1 MKNIHCIN
9 HPLIEHK
16 LGILRAKETKPFQ
29 FRMLID
35 EISSFLL
42 FEVSKDFSLKEI
54 EISTPIQKT
63 IVKKLDE
70 KIMICPILR
79 AALGMLES
87 VFKMIPDASVGFLGF
102 ARNEETLKADFY
114 FQKLP
119 KDAKKRTAI
128 VIDPMFTTGGTAI
141 EVCNFLK
148 SQGVKKIKFI
158 SILAALQGLQ
168 KFISILA
175 ALQGLQKFS
184 QMHDDVEV
192 FVACIDEGLNE
203 KGYIIPGLGDAG
215 DRVFN
220 TL

>member
-42 FEVSKDFSLKEI
+42 FEASKDFSLKEI

-63 IVKKLDE
+63 TVKKLE
-70 KIMICPILR
+70 R

-102 ARNEETLKADFY
+102 VRNEETLKADFY

-128 VIDPMFTTGGTAI
+128 VIDPMFATGGTAI
-141 EVCNFLK
+141 EACNFLK

-158 SILAALQGLQ
+158 SILT
-168 KFISILA
+168 

-184 QMHDDVEV
+184 QVHGDVEV

>member
-42 FEVSKDFSLKEI
+42 FEATKDLCLKETQI
-54 EISTPIQKT
+54 QTPVANAK
-63 IVKKLDE
+63 VKRLDE

-79 AALGMLES
+79 AALGMLDS
-87 VFKMIPDASVGFLGF
+87 IFRLIPDASVGFLGF
-102 ARNEETLKADFY
+102 VRNEKTLKADFY

-128 VIDPMFTTGGTAI
+128 VIDPMFATGGTAI
-141 EVCNFLK
+141 EACNFLK
-148 SQGVKKIKFI
+148 SQGVKKI
-158 SILAALQGLQ
+158 

-192 FVACIDEGLNE
+192 FVACIDEDLNE

>member
-42 FEVSKDFSLKEI
+42 FEASKDLCLKETQI
-54 EISTPIQKT
+54 QTPVANAK
-63 IVKKLDE
+63 VKRLDE

-79 AALGMLES
+79 AALGMLDS
-87 VFKMIPDASVGFLGF
+87 IFRLIPDASVGFLGF
-102 ARNEETLKADFY
+102 VRNEKTLKADFY

-128 VIDPMFTTGGTAI
+128 VIDPMFATGGTAI
-141 EVCNFLK
+141 EACNFLK
-148 SQGVKKIKFI
+148 SQGVKKI
-158 SILAALQGLQ
+158 

-192 FVACIDEGLNE
+192 FVACIDEDLNE

>member
-1 MKNIHCIN
+1 M
-9 HPLIEHK
+9 
-16 LGILRAKETKPFQ
+16 
-29 FRMLID
+29 
-35 EISSFLL
+35 
-42 FEVSKDFSLKEI
+42 
-54 EISTPIQKT
+54 
-63 IVKKLDE
+63 
-70 KIMICPILR
+70 
-79 AALGMLES
+79 
-87 VFKMIPDASVGFLGF
+87 
-102 ARNEETLKADFY
+102 RNEETLKADFY

-128 VIDPMFTTGGTAI
+128 VIDPMFSTGGTAI
-141 EVCNFLK
+141 DACNFLK

-158 SILAALQGLQ
+158 SILVAPQGL
-168 KFISILA
+168 K
-175 ALQGLQKFS
+175 KFS

>member
-1 MKNIHCIN
+1 
-9 HPLIEHK
+9 
-16 LGILRAKETKPFQ
+16 
-29 FRMLID
+29 
-35 EISSFLL
+35 
-42 FEVSKDFSLKEI
+42 
-54 EISTPIQKT
+54 
-63 IVKKLDE
+63 
-70 KIMICPILR
+70 MICPILR

-87 VFKMIPDASVGFLGF
+87 VFKMISDASVGFLGF
-102 ARNEETLKADFY
+102 VRNEETLKADFY

-128 VIDPMFTTGGTAI
+128 VIDPMFATGGTAI
-141 EVCNFLK
+141 EACNFLK
-148 SQGVKKIKFI
+148 SQGVKKI
-158 SILAALQGLQ
+158 

-192 FVACIDEGLNE
+192 FVACIDEDLNE

>member
-1 MKNIHCIN
+1 F
-9 HPLIEHK
+9 
-16 LGILRAKETKPFQ
+16 LRDKETKPFH

-35 EISSFLL
+35 EISTFLL
-42 FEVSKDFSLKEI
+42 FEATKDLCLKETQI
-54 EISTPIQKT
+54 QTPVANAK
-63 IVKKLDE
+63 VKRLDE

-79 AALGMLES
+79 AALGMLDS
-87 VFKMIPDASVGFLGF
+87 IFRLIPDASVGFLGF
-102 ARNEETLKADFY
+102 VRNEKTLKADFY

-128 VIDPMFTTGGTAI
+128 VIDPMFATGGTAI
-141 EVCNFLK
+141 EACNFLK
-148 SQGVKKIKFI
+148 SQGVKKI
-158 SILAALQGLQ
+158 

>member
-16 LGILRAKETKPFQ
+16 LGILRAKETKPLQ

-102 ARNEETLKADFY
+102 VRNEETLKADFY

-128 VIDPMFTTGGTAI
+128 VIDPMFATGGTAI
-141 EVCNFLK
+141 EACNFLK

-158 SILAALQGLQ
+158 SILAALQGL
-168 KFISILA
+168 K
-175 ALQGLQKFS
+175 KFS

>member
-102 ARNEETLKADFY
+102 VRNEETLKADFY

-128 VIDPMFTTGGTAI
+128 VIDPMFATGGTAI
-141 EVCNFLK
+141 EACNFLK
-148 SQGVKKIKFI
+148 SQGVKK
-158 SILAALQGLQ
+158 
-168 KFISILA
+168 
-175 ALQGLQKFS
+175 
-184 QMHDDVEV
+184 
-192 FVACIDEGLNE
+192 
-203 KGYIIPGLGDAG
+203 
-215 DRVFN
+215 
-220 TL
+220 